1 MANCLFDEP
10 FSEGQSPVQPTILI
24 PQGAFRMNIRLP
36 AAVAALAILSLSA
49 CGQKDS
55 APAPDTASSA
65 PENAMEPSDGA
76 PALAPID
83 EAKLRARIATLASD
97 EFEGRAPATAGG
109 AKTRDYLIA
118 QMKEIGLKPGNG
130 DSYEQAVPL
139 VELTADAAASNLS
152 INGETL
158 QLGPQA
164 VYWTKRVQENVSFEN
179 SDLVFVGYGVVA
191 PEYGWDDYAGVDVT
205 GKTVVILVNDPGY
218 ATEDPDLFNG
228 RSMTYYGR
236 WTYKFEEAARQG
248 AAAALVVHQTAPAA
262 YGWGVVEG
270 SWSGAQL
277 DLERPDGGA
286 GRVALE
292 GWIQEDIA
300 RGLFA
305 KAGMDFDAV
314 TASAKERGF
323 AAQPM
328 TGLTASAT
336 LKNTIRRSNSAN
348 VAGIIPGTEH
358 PDEYVLYMGHWDHN
372 GVGAADENGDT
383 IWNGAVDNATGTAG
397 ILSIA
402 ESFMASAEKP
412 KRSILIVAVTAE
424 ESGLLGSAYLG
435 EAPIVP
441 FAQIVGGI
449 NIDAILPAPPS
460 KDLIVVGYGASELED
475 LLKAA
480 ADKRGMYLRPDAEPE
495 KGYFYR
501 SDHISLAKKG
511 VPMLYAD
518 AGIDLVD
525 GGEEA
530 GRAFGADYTANR
542 YHKPAD
548 EYSSDWDVRGMI
560 KTLEILEEVGADMAY
575 TDSWP
580 NWYEGNEF
588 RALRDEQR
596 GGE

>member
-1 MANCLFDEP
+1 MIF
-10 FSEGQSPVQPTILI
+10 
-24 PQGAFRMNIRLP
+24 RLP
-36 AAVAALAILSLSA
+36 AAVAAISLLALAA
-49 CGQKDS
+49 CGQADK
-55 APAPDTASSA
+55 APASSA
-65 PENAMEPSDGA
+65 SEPAATEQSGEVK
-76 PALAPID
+76 LAPID
-83 EAKLRARIATLASD
+83 EAKLRERIATLASD
-97 EFEGRAPATAGG
+97 AFEGRAPATPGG
-109 AKTRDYLIA
+109 AKTREYLID
-118 QMKEIGLKPGNG
+118 QMKEIGLEPGNG
-130 DSYEQAVPL
+130 GSYEQPVPL
-139 VELTADAAASNLS
+139 VELTVDPAASHLS

-158 QLGPQA
+158 ALGSQA
-164 VYWTKRVQENVSFEN
+164 VYWTKRVQEDVAFDN
-179 SDLVFVGYGVVA
+179 SDMVFVGYGVVA

-218 ATEDPDLFNG
+218 ATEDPELFNG

-236 WTYKFEEAARQG
+236 WTYKYEEAARQG
-248 AAAALVVHQTAPAA
+248 AAAALIIHQTAPAA

-286 GRVALE
+286 GRTALE
-292 GWIQEDIA
+292 GWIQEDVA
-300 RGLFA
+300 RNLFSQA
-305 KAGMDFDAV
+305 NMDFDAV
-314 TASAKERGF
+314 TASAHERGF
-323 AAQPM
+323 TAQPM
-328 TGLTASAT
+328 TGLTASAV

-348 VAGIIPGTEH
+348 VAGILPGTEH
-358 PDEYVLYMGHWDHN
+358 PDEYVLFMGHWDHN
-372 GVGAADENGDT
+372 GVGIPDADGDN

-402 ESFMASAEKP
+402 ESFMASEEKP
-412 KRSILIVAVTAE
+412 KRSILFVAVTAE

-435 EAPIVP
+435 ESPIVP

-449 NIDAILPAPPS
+449 NIDAMQPAPPA

-475 LLKAA
+475 LLKTA

-518 AGIDLVD
+518 AGIDFVD

-530 GRAFGADYTANR
+530 GRAFGEDYTANR
-542 YHKPAD
+542 YHKPSD
-548 EYSSDWDVRGMI
+548 EYSDDWEMSGML
-560 KTLEILEEVGADMAY
+560 KGLSILEEVGADMAY
-575 TDSWP
+575 TDIWP
-580 NWYEGNEF
+580 NWYDGNEF

-596 GGE
+596 AAAE

>member
-1 MANCLFDEP
+1 M
-10 FSEGQSPVQPTILI
+10 IL
-24 PQGAFRMNIRLP
+24 RLP
-36 AAVAALAILSLSA
+36 AAAAAISVFALAA
-49 CGQKDS
+49 CGQGDK
-55 APAPDTASSA
+55 APATNVSEPAADETAAEASGDLA
-65 PENAMEPSDGA
+65 F
-76 PALAPID
+76 APID
-83 EAKLRARIATLASD
+83 EAKLRERIATLASD
-97 EFEGRAPATAGG
+97 EFEGRAPATPGG

-118 QMKEIGLKPGNG
+118 QMKEIGLEPGNG

-139 VELTADAAASNLS
+139 VELTADADASNLS

-158 QLGPQA
+158 ELGPEA

-179 SDLVFVGYGVVA
+179 SEMVFVGYGVVA
-191 PEYGWDDYAGVDVT
+191 PEYGWNDYADVDVT

-218 ATEDPDLFNG
+218 ATEDPELFNG
-228 RSMTYYGR
+228 KSMTYYGR
-236 WTYKFEEAARQG
+236 WTYKYEEAARQG
-248 AAAALVVHQTAPAA
+248 AAAALVIHQTAPAS

-286 GRVALE
+286 SRTALE
-292 GWIQEDIA
+292 GWIQESVA
-300 RGLFA
+300 RDLFT

-314 TASAKERGF
+314 TASAQERGF
-323 AAQPM
+323 KAQPM
-328 TGLTASAT
+328 TGLSASAT

-348 VAGIIPGTEH
+348 VAGLLPGTEH

-372 GVGAADENGDT
+372 GVGVPDAEGDN

-402 ESFMASAEKP
+402 QSFIESEVKP
-412 KRSILIVAVTAE
+412 KRSILFVAVTAE

-449 NIDAILPAPPS
+449 NIDAILPAPPT

-475 LLKAA
+475 LLKKA
-480 ADKRGMYLRPDAEPE
+480 ADKRDMYLRPDATPE
-495 KGYFYR
+495 AGYFYR

-518 AGIDLVD
+518 AGIDLVE

-530 GRAFGADYTANR
+530 GRAFGEDYTANR
-542 YHKPAD
+542 YHKPSD
-548 EYSSDWDVRGMI
+548 EYSPDWDLTGMV
-560 KTLEILEEVGADMAY
+560 KSLSILQEVGAEMAY
-575 TDSWP
+575 TDIWP

-596 GGE
+596 SAAE

>member
-1 MANCLFDEP
+1 MN
-10 FSEGQSPVQPTILI
+10 
-24 PQGAFRMNIRLP
+24 FRYS
-36 AAVAALAILSLSA
+36 AALAALGAVALVG
-49 CGQKDS
+49 CGQKTE
-55 APAPDTASSA
+55 APATNDAETVEAAGTEA
-65 PENAMEPSDGA
+65 PVF
-76 PALAPID
+76 APIR
-83 EAKLRARIATLASD
+83 EAKMHERIATLASD
-97 EFEGRAPATAGG
+97 EFEGRAPATPGG
-109 AKTRDYLIA
+109 AKTREYLIA
-118 QMKEIGLKPGNG
+118 QMKEIGLEPGNG
-130 DSYEQAVPL
+130 DSYEQPVPL
-139 VELTADAAASNLS
+139 VELTADTSASMLVV
-152 INGETL
+152 NGETL
-158 QLGPQA
+158 ELGPEA
-164 VYWTKRVQENVSFEN
+164 VYWTKRVQEDVAFEN
-179 SDLVFVGYGVVA
+179 SELVFVGYGVVA

-218 ATEDPDLFNG
+218 ATEDPELFNG

-292 GWIQEDIA
+292 GWIQESVA
-300 RGLFA
+300 RDLFA
-305 KAGMDFDAV
+305 QANLDFDAM
-314 TASAKERGF
+314 TAAAKERGF
-323 AAQPM
+323 TAQPM

-348 VAGIIPGTEH
+348 VAGVLPGTEH
-358 PDEYVLYMGHWDHN
+358 PDEYVLYMAHWDHN
-372 GVGAADENGDT
+372 GVGVPDADGDN
-383 IWNGAVDNATGTAG
+383 IWNGAVDNATGTAA

-402 ESFMASAEKP
+402 ESFAASNVKP
-412 KRSILIVAVTAE
+412 KRSIMFIAVTAE
-424 ESGLLGSAYLG
+424 ESGLLGSAYFG
-435 EAPIVP
+435 EAPLVP

-449 NIDAILPAPPS
+449 NIDGMLPAPPS
-460 KDLIVVGYGASELED
+460 KDLVVVGYGASELED
-475 LLKAA
+475 LLKKA

-530 GRAFGADYTANR
+530 GRAIGEDYVANR
-542 YHKPAD
+542 YHKPSD
-548 EYSSDWDVRGMI
+548 EYSDDWDLSGMLNSL
-560 KTLEILEEVGADMAY
+560 TILQEVGADMAY
-575 TDSWP
+575 TDIWP

-596 GGE
+596 AGE

>member
-1 MANCLFDEP
+1 MIF
-10 FSEGQSPVQPTILI
+10 
-24 PQGAFRMNIRLP
+24 RLP
-36 AAVAALAILSLSA
+36 AAAAAISAFALAA
-49 CGQKDS
+49 CGQGGDS
-55 APAPDTASSA
+55 PAPAAS
-65 PENAMEPSDGA
+65 EPSAAEKSGELK
-76 PALAPID
+76 LAPID
-83 EAKLRARIATLASD
+83 EAKLRKRIKTLASD
-97 EFEGRAPATAGG
+97 EFEGRAPATPGG
-109 AKTRDYLIA
+109 AKTREYLIS
-118 QMKEIGLKPGNG
+118 QMKEIGLAPGNG
-130 DSYEQAVPL
+130 DSYEQPVPL
-139 VELTADAAASNLS
+139 VELTADASASNLS

-158 QLGPQA
+158 ELGPEA
-164 VYWTKRVQENVSFEN
+164 VYWTKRVQEDVTFEN
-179 SDLVFVGYGVVA
+179 SELVFVGYGAVA

-218 ATEDPDLFNG
+218 ATEDPELFNG

-248 AAAALVVHQTAPAA
+248 AAAALVIHQTAPAA

-286 GRVALE
+286 GRAALE
-292 GWIQEDIA
+292 GWIQESVA
-300 RGLFA
+300 RDLFA
-305 KAGMDFDAV
+305 KAGLDFDAV
-314 TASAKERGF
+314 TASAHERGF
-323 AAQPM
+323 SALPM

-348 VAGIIPGTEH
+348 VAGLLPGTEH

-372 GVGAADENGDT
+372 GVGVPDANGDN

-402 ESFMASAEKP
+402 ESFMASEEKP
-412 KRSILIVAVTAE
+412 KRSILFVAVTAE

-435 EAPIVP
+435 ESPIVP

-475 LLKAA
+475 LLKKA
-480 ADKRGMYLRPDAEPE
+480 ADKRDMYLRPDAEPE

-518 AGIDLVD
+518 AGIDLVE

-530 GRAFGADYTANR
+530 GRAFGEDYTANR

-548 EYSSDWDVRGMI
+548 EYSDDWDVRGIM
-560 KTLEILEEVGADMAY
+560 KSLAILEEVGAEMAY
-575 TDSWP
+575 TDIWP
-580 NWYEGNEF
+580 NWYDGNEF

-596 GGE
+596 AAAKN